1 MLMAVIIPAILEE
14 TKEQFRATS
23 DLVMKIPGADRIQVD
38 FGDGKFI
45 PTKLVSASD
54 IDTLNPSMYWEA
66 HLMMK
71 APMDFLDYK
80 ISGFNT
86 IIIHYEAYSSI
97 GDIKQA
103 IAEIKEQGMAPSIS
117 INPNTEVKVL
127 KNFENEAKQFLIM
140 GVAPGKQGQ
149 AFIEKT
155 INRVTELRQ
164 LIPNAVIEVDGGIKP
179 ENVRKVAEVGTDLI
193 VIGSAIVKQPRPS
206 EAFEKLKAQ
215 ILK

>member
-1 MLMAVIIPAILEE
+1 MAVIIPAILEE
-14 TKEQFRATS
+14 TKEQFKTTS

-54 IDTLNPSMYWEA
+54 IDTLNPSMHWEA
-66 HLMMK
+66 HLMVK

-80 ISGFNT
+80 ISGFKT
-86 IIIHYEAYSSI
+86 IIVHYEAYSLI
-97 GDIKQA
+97 GDAKRA
-103 IAEIKEQGMAPSIS
+103 IIEIKKQGMKPSVS
-117 INPNTEVKVL
+117 INPETEVKIL
-127 KNFENEAKQFLIM
+127 KNFENEVKQFLIM
-140 GVAPGKQGQ
+140 GVVPGKQGQ

-155 INRVTELRQ
+155 TDRVKELRQ

-179 ENVRKVAEVGTDLI
+179 ENVQKVAEAGTDLI
-193 VIGSAIVKQPRPS
+193 VIGSAIVKQPNPS
-206 EAFEKLKAQ
+206 EAFEKLKSQ